1 VGAVERQLNRAAVLH
16 APRDVRIEERPTP
29 EPGPLEVVVE
39 VAAVGVCGSDVHW
52 YEHGRIGTRV
62 VRAPLVLGHES
73 AGRVVAIGD
82 RVTRHAVGD
91 RVTLEPG
98 LPCGRCRECRSGRY
112 NLCRAVAFF
121 GSPPTDG
128 AFTRYVA
135 QHEDFAHA
143 LPDVLSDEAG
153 ALMEPLSVALWACE
167 KAGVTAADRVL
178 ITGAGPIGLLG
189 VQAARARGA
198 TEVIVTDVSERR
210 LELARATGATRTV
223 RAGAPLELEADALI
237 ECSGHPQALRDGI
250 AALRPGGIA
259 VAVGMSAD
267 PDASVPLSLLQ
278 TRELW
283 LTGTF
288 RYARTYPTAIAL
300 AAAGKVD
307 LEAIVTGHF
316 ALEDTEA
323 ALRAGREDPDS
334 VKVIVTP

>member
-1 VGAVERQLNRAAVLH
+1 MGAVERQLNRAAVLH
-16 APRDVRIEERPTP
+16 APGDVRIEERPMP
-29 EPGPLEVVVE
+29 APGPLEVVVE

-73 AGRVVAIGD
+73 AGRVIAVGE

-112 NLCRAVAFF
+112 NLCRSVAFF

-128 AFTRYVA
+128 AFTRFVA

-143 LPDVLSDEAG
+143 LPDALSDEAG

-167 KAGVTAADRVL
+167 KAGVSAADRVL
-178 ITGAGPIGLLG
+178 VTGAGPIGLMG
-189 VQAARARGA
+189 VQAARACGA
-198 TEVIVTDVSERR
+198 TEVIVTDVSDRR
-210 LELARATGATRTV
+210 LALARATGATRTV
-223 RAGAPLELEADALI
+223 RAGEPLEFEADALI

-250 AALRPGGIA
+250 GALRPGGIA
-259 VAVGMSAD
+259 VAVGMSAN
-267 PDASVPLSLLQ
+267 PDSEVPLSLLQ

-300 AAAGKVD
+300 AAAGTVD

-334 VKVIVTP
+334 VKVIVRP